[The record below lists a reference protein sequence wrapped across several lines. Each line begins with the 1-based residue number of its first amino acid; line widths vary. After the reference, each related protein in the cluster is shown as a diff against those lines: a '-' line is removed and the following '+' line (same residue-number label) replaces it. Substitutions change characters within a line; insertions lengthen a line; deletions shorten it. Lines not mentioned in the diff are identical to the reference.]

1 VYVEAREGGEN
12 MEHIDR
18 EYCLEVAGDYACF
31 TRPEFKV
38 ERVSYDIITPS
49 AVRAIFSAVFW
60 KPAIRWIPTK
70 IELLSEL
77 GQWASIRR
85 NEVGARASTRS
96 TEIFIEDYR
105 QQKASQILRDVH
117 YRIYS
122 VMEFI
127 PLGERS
133 TEQRARAVPNEENP
147 GKYQAIFER
156 RAKKGQ
162 VFMQPYLGCREF
174 SCTKLRFVEHPELEG
189 MQPLP
194 CTRDLGIMLYDMDFS
209 DEDNAQPMFFRA
221 RVENGV
227 VLIPGKDS
235 KEVMK

>member
-1 VYVEAREGGEN
+1 

-18 EYCLEVAGDYACF
+18 EYCLEIAGDYACF

-60 KPAIRWIPTK
+60 KPAIRWAPTK
-70 IELLSEL
+70 VEVL
-77 GQWASIRR
+77 GEPDRWASIRR
-85 NEVGARASTRS
+85 NEVGTRASIHS
-96 TEIFIEDYR
+96 SEIFIEDYR
-105 QQKASQILRDVH
+105 QQKTSQVLRDVH

-122 VMEFI
+122 LLEFV
-127 PLGERS
+127 PVSERPP
-133 TEQRARAVPNEENP
+133 EQRAKAILQEENP

-162 VFMQPYLGCREF
+162 TFTHPYLGCREF
-174 SCTKLRFVEHPELEG
+174 SCTKLRFVEQPESEDRK
-189 MQPLP
+189 PLP
-194 CTRDLGIMLYDMDFS
+194 YTRDMGIMLYDLDFS
-209 DEDNAQPMFFRA
+209 DENNVQPMFFRA
-221 RVENGV
+221 CVENGV
-227 VLIPGKDS
+227 LCIPKRDS